1 MEQIPNIWRD
11 LRLDFKDDIK
21 KKELR
26 KSLLEEEKVD
36 KHNIIRTD
44 SQIINPRPLDENK
57 KRQKQ
62 PKLHHIISHCIIS

>member
-44 SQIINPRPLDENK
+44 SQIINPQPLDEN

-62 PKLHHIISHCIIS
+62 PKLHLIMSHCIIS

>member
-36 KHNIIRTD
+36 EHNIIRTD
-44 SQIINPRPLDENK
+44 SQIINENK
-57 KRQKQ
+57 KKQ
-62 PKLHHIISHCIIS
+62 PKLHLIVSHCIIS

>member
-36 KHNIIRTD
+36 EHNIIRTD
-44 SQIINPRPLDENK
+44 SQKINPQPLDENK
-57 KRQKQ
+57 KKQ
-62 PKLHHIISHCIIS
+62 PKLHLIISHCIIS

>member
-36 KHNIIRTD
+36 ENNIIRTD
-44 SQIINPRPLDENK
+44 SQIINENK
-57 KRQKQ
+57 KKQ
-62 PKLHHIISHCIIS
+62 PKLHLIVSHCIIS

>member
-44 SQIINPRPLDENK
+44 SRKNIKETQK
-57 KRQKQ
+57 KQ
-62 PKLHHIISHCIIS
+62 PKLHLIMSHCIIS